1 MTSSSKPKL
10 STLFSDYIFCFVG
23 SPEARSNPDFEIV
36 LLKGL
41 KRKIKAHGG
50 KVVGSLLFEVGTSM
64 VVLTD
69 LKERERVEKVFLR
82 QKVEKSD
89 LVSFCWFCEMGKRE
103 TS

>member
-1 MTSSSKPKL
+1 M
-10 STLFSDYIFCFVG
+10 
-23 SPEARSNPDFEIV
+23 
-36 LLKGL
+36 LKGL

-89 LVSFCWFCEMGKRE
+89 LVSFCCFCEMVRE
-103 TS
+103 REAEPRRRLGWRRGAGEGRFPAV